1 MKEYNTSVAT
11 AIVRLTLEMIPI
23 EVSEVAWQPE
33 TLVKGFPTSLIQIG
47 FRRAR
52 KLVYIYIHVTIYNY
66 WELFPDN
73 VRYSFDSRYRHF
85 R

>member
-11 AIVRLTLEMIPI
+11 AIVRLTLAMIPI

-33 TLVKGFPTSLIQIG
+33 TLVKGSPTSLIQIG

-52 KLVYIYIHVTIYNY
+52 QLGHFTIYNY